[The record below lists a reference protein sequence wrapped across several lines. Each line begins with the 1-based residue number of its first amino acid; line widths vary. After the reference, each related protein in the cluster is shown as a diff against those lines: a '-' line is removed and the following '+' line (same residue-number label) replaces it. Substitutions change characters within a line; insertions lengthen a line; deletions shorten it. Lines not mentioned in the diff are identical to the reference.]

1 MTAESALLPAERAA
15 RLERLAL
22 RTRRPIAGALAGQH
36 LSPRRGSS
44 LDFADHRAYT
54 PGDDFRR
61 IDQNLLARLD
71 QLVIKLFDADDDL
84 TVNVLLDDSASMG
97 FHGKAHIANQLVAAV
112 GFVSMKRRDALVLHT
127 LQGPPLRCSGTTGLP
142 TLLSA
147 LDASVPSGQTD
158 LSGAVARFMESRGPG
173 LMLIVSDFLTPQWNE
188 ALRALPTRRREQA
201 IAVHVLHP
209 DEISPLLSGDL
220 ELVDSETRERVQ
232 VSLGPSSM
240 KDVHAHITAWLDSV
254 RDTCTRIGFD
264 YSRLLATDDL
274 DEHLSHQWRQMD
286 VLR

>member
-1 MTAESALLPAERAA
+1 MTSSASLLPADRAA
-15 RLERLAL
+15 RLEQLAL
-22 RTRRPIAGALAGQH
+22 RTRRPIAGMLAGQH

-44 LDFADHRAYT
+44 LDFADHRSYT

-97 FHGKAHIANQLVAAV
+97 WHGKSDMAKQLVAAI
-112 GFVSMKRRDALVLHT
+112 GFVSLKRRDALVLHT
-127 LQGPPLRCSGTTGLP
+127 LHGRPIRCAGVTGLP
-142 TLLSA
+142 TLLDA
-147 LDASVPSGQTD
+147 LTHSIPTGETD
-158 LSGAVARFMESRGPG
+158 LAGAVARFMETRGPG
-173 LMLIVSDFLTPQWNE
+173 LMLIVSDFLTPQWDT

-209 DEISPLLSGDL
+209 DEISPALSGDL
-220 ELVDSETRERVQ
+220 DLIDTETRERVP

-240 KDVHAHITAWLDSV
+240 KEVHAHIEAWLTSV
-254 RDTCTRIGFD
+254 RNTCTRIGFD
-264 YSRLLATDDL
+264 YTRLLATDDL